1 MEIERL
7 AIKIARVDSSSCF
20 LFLTCFIRGRAG
32 PLLLHQAFSG
42 CGERASPA
50 EPGLSSGGGG
60 AQP

>member
-1 MEIERL
+1 MVP
-7 AIKIARVDSSSCF
+7 RVKSLCGTAVF

-32 PLLLHQAFSG
+32 PLLRRQAFSG

-50 EPGLSSGGGG
+50 EPGLSSSGGG